1 MNRAYSPCTYPEC
14 LPRPLAWAGI
24 ASHLRRLG
32 SRSMSR
38 GVDYGSL
45 LFILQLTLMKRH
57 SWIDLPRWRRLR
69 ITQHVVRG
77 PNPSSLD
84 VHLKSAEPVPLL
96 FDERAMW
103 LWKHQPNP
111 CHPDRSEAKWRDL
124 RCVFL
129 PNKCSTKSGRK
140 PCRWPHSSNRTI
152 CISYAITK
160 MSVLIWEKTPTDRL
174 IVCAVPDGT
183 HLSRGNDLLAG
194 DVND

>member
-1 MNRAYSPCTYPEC
+1 MFTQVVGLGWYSVAPSA
-14 LPRPLAWAGI
+14 LRLAVNESRCG
-24 ASHLRRLG
+24 LRF
-32 SRSMSR
+32 
-38 GVDYGSL
+38 VA
-45 LFILQLTLMKRH
+45 FILQLTLMKRH

-111 CHPDRSEAKWRDL
+111 CHPDRSEVEGPAICLSPERML
-124 RCVFL
+124 Y
-129 PNKCSTKSGRK
+129 KSSRK

-160 MSVLIWEKTPTDRL
+160 DGCLYLGENANGPIDC
-174 IVCAVPDGT
+174 VCC
-183 HLSRGNDLLAG
+183 S
-194 DVND
+194 